1 MAELKIET
9 KITEEVKFVL
19 SDEEKDT
26 LAGARVILKELWADD
41 IPDPGAQGTHV
52 VTTNPSYDD
61 THPEEYNGKIDAYDA
76 AALIEFILN
85 KVGYYD
91 ELEDLCDE
99 D

>member
-26 LAGARVILKELWADD
+26 LAGAKRILKELWADD
-41 IPDPGAQGTHV
+41 IPGPGAQGTHV
-52 VTTNPSYDD
+52 VMANPSYDKD
-61 THPEEYNGKIDAYDA
+61 NPENYNGKIDAYDA
-76 AALIEFILN
+76 AEMIDFILN
-85 KVGYYD
+85 SVGFYD
-91 ELEDLCDE
+91 EDMCDE